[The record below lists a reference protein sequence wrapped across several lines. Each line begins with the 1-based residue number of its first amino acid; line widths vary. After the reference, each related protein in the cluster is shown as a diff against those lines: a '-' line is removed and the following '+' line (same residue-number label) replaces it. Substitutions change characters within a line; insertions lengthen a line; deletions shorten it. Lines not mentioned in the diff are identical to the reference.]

1 MAPVTNF
8 RPRLQHLQSMPIAGP
23 ISVLRLDELDSYV
36 TWNQGFKLKYN
47 LLQFQLE
54 NQTRLL
60 TFGGGSGQIYEG

>member
-1 MAPVTNF
+1 
-8 RPRLQHLQSMPIAGP
+8 MPIAGP
-23 ISVLRLDELDSYV
+23 ISVLRLDELDSCV